1 MVVGIP
7 REIKDG
13 ENRVALT
20 PAGVRAFR
28 EHGHTVLVQRHAG
41 KGSRI
46 ADAEFREA
54 GARIVSQAAEVFRR
68 AGLILKVKEPL
79 PPEYE
84 LLRSGQ
90 VLFTYLHLASSRELV
105 QALLTSGVTA
115 VAYETVQLED
125 GSLPLLLP
133 MSEIAGK
140 LSIQIGAHFLEAEN
154 GGRGTLLGGVPGVP
168 PAEVVILGCGTV
180 GTNAAKVAAGMGAHV
195 TILDVDHS
203 RLKYLDDVL
212 GENVTTVYSNAYSIE
227 RSARYADLFIGA
239 VLVTGARAPK
249 LLTRS
254 MVRRM
259 KPGAVIV
266 DVAIDQGG
274 CVETM
279 KPTSYS
285 HPTYTV
291 NGVVHYAVPNIPAG
305 VPRTATHALANATL
319 TWALEIADRGLATA
333 VSANPALAR
342 GVNLAEGRVVHPAV
356 ARTFRLR
363 AVDLHEL
370 ALMRERP

>member
-1 MVVGIP
+1 
-7 REIKDG
+7 
-13 ENRVALT
+13 
-20 PAGVRAFR
+20 
-28 EHGHTVLVQRHAG
+28 
-41 KGSRI
+41 
-46 ADAEFREA
+46 
-54 GARIVSQAAEVFRR
+54 
-68 AGLILKVKEPL
+68 
-79 PPEYE
+79 
-84 LLRSGQ
+84 
-90 VLFTYLHLASSRELV
+90 
-105 QALLTSGVTA
+105 
-115 VAYETVQLED
+115 
-125 GSLPLLLP
+125 
-133 MSEIAGK
+133 
-140 LSIQIGAHFLEAEN
+140 
-154 GGRGTLLGGVPGVP
+154 
-168 PAEVVILGCGTV
+168 V

-333 VSANPALAR
+333 VRANPALAR